1 MFTFVPAGSYPNKD
15 IEKTGKDIEKGFQD
29 AFKNIGN
36 FFGQATPVNQNRFVT
51 VNCDKKKKYT
61 VSFFHLQK
69 KKIQLKIMWI

>member
-36 FFGQATPVNQNRFVT
+36 FFG
-51 VNCDKKKKYT
+51 
-61 VSFFHLQK
+61 
-69 KKIQLKIMWI
+69 